1 VVNYPFSEFPISQG
15 WSMVIGLIGFILIGV
30 LVSVAL
36 TSLHWFAFAWASKL
50 YPNTPLIVIIGL
62 LMLAADAY
70 IRISSVF
77 FAKSSTD
84 PIAVMFIPIYVGGI
98 LIPVY
103 LLVGWLLSKGR
114 AAEQIVGRER
124 R

>member
-1 VVNYPFSEFPISQG
+1 VVNYPFSEFPVSDG
-15 WSMVIGLIGFILIGV
+15 SLMVIGLIGFILMGV
-30 LVSVAL
+30 LVSVGW

-50 YPNTPLIVIIGL
+50 YTNTVLIVIIGL
-62 LMLAADAY
+62 LMLVADAY

-103 LLVGWLLSKGR
+103 LLVGWLLSNAR
-114 AAEQIVGRER
+114 AA
-124 R
+124 